1 MKFSKIEF
9 AVGCFIVAAIF
20 CGVMLALKVA
30 GLSFDFKDD
39 SYRVYGYFECRL
51 IKITSPREDWRCGYR
66 QSFRNSCRS

>member
-39 SYRVYGYFECRL
+39 SYRVYGYFDNVGSLKLRAPV
-51 IKITSPREDWRCGYR
+51 KIGYR